1 MRGADLLVET
11 LVDCGVRHLFS
22 LSGNQILPLYDATI
36 GRDIDI
42 IHTRHEA
49 TAVHMADVWGRLTDE
64 PGVAAVTAG
73 PGHFNALSALYMAR
87 MAESPLVLLSGH
99 APIAQLGMGAFQE
112 VDQVAGAR
120 PVTKA
125 AWIVREA
132 SHLVADVRRA
142 MRIATKGRPGP
153 VHLSL
158 PDDVSTA
165 IVDGNVDNS
174 CANAD
179 SADNVPT
186 PPTLDGGQHEVEE
199 MLGRIQ
205 AAERPLIL
213 AGSAMARGKRW
224 QAAVDFATATASA
237 ILPMASPRGVNDPH
251 LHMAVNKLN
260 QADLVILAGKKLDFS
275 LKFGQ
280 APFSDGCK
288 FIQIDADAEAETR
301 TDSVLSFIHGD
312 PLLLLGQAAA
322 LVRSQLAGDTRSAG
336 GSEVDATTDRDAW
349 ASSVRAARSETPD
362 HWQQL
367 RTSTTRPIHPM
378 RICAAVQ
385 PFLQDG
391 AVFVSDGGEFGQWAQ
406 AGCESETRII
416 NGPSGSIGSALPMA
430 LGAQLMYPDRPV
442 FVFVGDGTFG
452 FGAIELDTAVRYGLP
467 ITVIIGNDAR
477 WNAEVQLQTNNYGA
491 DRTVACEL
499 LPTRYDQVAVAL
511 GAHGQRV
518 EDPEQLTPAIER
530 ALASG
535 LPSCIN
541 VVIEP
546 APAPSLLGK

>member
-1 MRGADLLVET
+1 
-11 LVDCGVRHLFS
+11 
-22 LSGNQILPLYDATI
+22 
-36 GRDIDI
+36 
-42 IHTRHEA
+42 
-49 TAVHMADVWGRLTDE
+49 
-64 PGVAAVTAG
+64 
-73 PGHFNALSALYMAR
+73 
-87 MAESPLVLLSGH
+87 
-99 APIAQLGMGAFQE
+99 
-112 VDQVAGAR
+112 
-120 PVTKA
+120 
-125 AWIVREA
+125 
-132 SHLVADVRRA
+132 

-322 LVRSQLAGDTRSAG
+322 LVRPQLAGDTRSAG

-416 NGPSGSIGSALPMA
+416 IGPSGSIGSALPMA
-430 LGAQLMYPDRPV
+430 LGAQLMYPGSPRLRLRRRRHLRFRRHRARHGGALRVANHRHHRQRRPLERRSPATDEQLRGRSDR
-442 FVFVGDGTFG
+442 
-452 FGAIELDTAVRYGLP
+452 GL
-467 ITVIIGNDAR
+467 
-477 WNAEVQLQTNNYGA
+477 
-491 DRTVACEL
+491 RTVAD
-499 LPTRYDQVAVAL
+499 T
-511 GAHGQRV
+511 
-518 EDPEQLTPAIER
+518 I
-530 ALASG
+530 
-535 LPSCIN
+535 
-541 VVIEP
+541 
-546 APAPSLLGK
+546 